1 MHYYRTG
8 RQNMCGRMNVNDD
21 PYVQDLMKMIGLPE
35 KIINISQDVAPGD
48 KVSIIHQT
56 QSVRVISDAIWW
68 LLLDK
73 KTLKPNYRYTS
84 FNSRYDK
91 LNAPCSI
98 SYKPYRE
105 SRCIVPAS
113 GFVEGLGDKK
123 TYFQIEPVERS
134 IAFGGLYKEWLND
147 QTGELVYSASIITLP
162 AHSKLKHIHPKSMP
176 LMLPYDDQQ
185 LIDMWLD
192 PDFKQVETFQDILK
206 PTLNVAQ
213 RVTPIDRPSKRFAI
227 GDSFIIEAD

>member
-1 MHYYRTG
+1 
-8 RQNMCGRMNVNDD
+8 MCGRMNVNNDS
-21 PYVQDLMKMIGLPE
+21 YMQDLIATIGLPGNN
-35 KIINISQDVAPGD
+35 INISQDVAPGSNI
-48 KVSIIHQT
+48 SIIHQT
-56 QSVRVISDAIWW
+56 QSVRVISDATWW
-68 LLLDK
+68 LLLDN
-73 KTLKPNYRYTS
+73 KTLKPNYRYAS

-91 LNAPCSI
+91 LNTSHSA
-98 SYKPYRE
+98 SYKPYRQ
-105 SRCIVPAS
+105 SRCIIPAS

-123 TYFQIEPVERS
+123 TYFQIEPVERA

-162 AHSKLKHIHPKSMP
+162 PHPKLKHIHPISTP

-192 PDFKQVETFQDILK
+192 PDFKQVDAFQDILK
-206 PTLNVAQ
+206 PILHAAQ
-213 RVTPIDRPSKRFAI
+213 RVTPIDRPSKRFAT

>member
-1 MHYYRTG
+1 
-8 RQNMCGRMNVNDD
+8 MCGRMYVDD
-21 PYVQDLMKMIGLPE
+21 NAFIQNLLSLVKVPE
-35 KIINISQDVAPGD
+35 RINISQDIAPAG
-48 KVSIIHQT
+48 KVSIIRQT
-56 QSVRVISDAIWW
+56 QSARVISDAIWW

-73 KTLKPNYRYTS
+73 QTLKPNYRYAS

-91 LNAPCSI
+91 LNASHSV
-98 SYKPYRE
+98 SYQPYRE

-123 TYFQIEPVERS
+123 TYFQIEPVEQA
-134 IAFGGLYKEWLND
+134 IAFGGLYKEWQNE

-162 AHSKLKHIHPKSMP
+162 PHPKLKQIHPKSTP

-185 LIDMWLD
+185 LIDLWLD
-192 PDFKQVETFQDILK
+192 PKFQQVAAFQELLK
-206 PTLNVAQ
+206 PVLHVAQ
-213 RVTPIDRPSKRFAI
+213 KVTPIDRPSKRFAT

>member
-1 MHYYRTG
+1 MHDW
-8 RQNMCGRMNVNDD
+8 RQNMCGRMYVNDNA
-21 PYVQDLMKMIGLPE
+21 YIQDLMTVIRLPE
-35 KIINISQDVAPGD
+35 NVVNISQDIAPGA

-68 LLLDK
+68 LLLDN
-73 KTLKPNYRYTS
+73 KTLKPNYRYAS

-91 LNAPCSI
+91 LSASQSI

-123 TYFQIEPVERS
+123 TYFQIEPVERA
-134 IAFGGLYKEWLND
+134 IAFGGLYKEWMNN
-147 QTGELVYSASIITLP
+147 QTGEVVYSASIITLP
-162 AHSKLKHIHPKSMP
+162 PHPKLKHIHPKSTP

-192 PDFKQVETFQDILK
+192 PDFKQVDAFQDILK
-206 PTLNVAQ
+206 PTLHVAQ
-213 RVTPIDRPSKRFAI
+213 RVTPIDRPSKRFAT
-227 GDSFIIEAD
+227 GDSFIIETD